1 MATRTRTRGRRPPLI
16 TSARFSKSLDADQRN
31 RRYLASMAVRVVCLI
46 GGVISP
52 SPWNWVLFVGA
63 AIIPP
68 IAVLLANAID
78 QRSLPT
84 PDATPEAEA
93 RPALPAGGVIPGS
106 VAE

>member
-1 MATRTRTRGRRPPLI
+1 MATPTRTRAGRPPLI

-31 RRYLASMAVRVVCLI
+31 RRYVASMLVRIACFV

-63 AIIPP
+63 AVIPP

-78 QRSLPT
+78 QRTLPLAAE
-84 PDATPEAEA
+84 PDGAG
-93 RPALPAGGVIPGS
+93 RPALPGGGVIPGS
-106 VAE
+106 VEE